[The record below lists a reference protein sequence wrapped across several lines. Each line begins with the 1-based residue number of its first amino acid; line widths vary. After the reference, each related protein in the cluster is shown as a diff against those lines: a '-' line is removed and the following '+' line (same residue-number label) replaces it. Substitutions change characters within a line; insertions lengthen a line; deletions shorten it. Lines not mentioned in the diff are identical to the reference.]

1 MFIDIVKQE
10 SVIFE
15 NETSFKNDRNFV
27 AAIVIF

>member
-1 MFIDIVKQE
+1 MPILPKQE